1 MSQVQDQIRS
11 QSAIN
16 QAELALNQF
25 GERIGFFTGLATHNI
40 QKVATSLGE
49 EAKRQ
54 SGRMDQQNTVQPESS
69 ANQTSGRLAQVESQE
84 ANKQAVQKAEK
95 VVDNMGQRVTIGVS
109 LVSLQF
115 QRATAR
121 VREEAEDMWA
131 EAQYIRQQN
140 SPVPH

>member
-1 MSQVQDQIRS
+1 MSQVQDQNKS
-11 QSAIN
+11 QSTIN
-16 QAELALNQF
+16 QAELVLNQF
-25 GERIGFFTGLATHNI
+25 GQRIGFFTGLATHNI

-54 SGRMDQQNTVQPESS
+54 SGRVNQQNTVQPESS
-69 ANQTSGRLAQVESQE
+69 ANQTSGRQAQVESQE

-95 VVDNMGQRVTIGVS
+95 VVDNMGQRMTNWVF
-109 LVSLQF
+109 LASLQF
-115 QRATAR
+115 QRATVR

-140 SPVPH
+140 SPLPH